1 MARGEGGGGGGRAR
15 GPGGR
20 RCCNGKVYLTYETL
34 LRVISPAFLPMLLPH
49 GFQACSST
57 TQQATDSAAAD
68 SSSNP
73 VVAEGLDAI
82 EIVGDGAGAG
92 ADTIGG
98 GGSRAG
104 AGEGTGAGAETD
116 VGAGAGSGGS
126 ALLTLYLACS
136 GLESSLHSWP
146 KVRSLA
152 ELRRPAGRTGRCSW
166 QKTK

>member
-1 MARGEGGGGGGRAR
+1 M
-15 GPGGR
+15 
-20 RCCNGKVYLTYETL
+20 
-34 LRVISPAFLPMLLPH
+34 ISPALLPMLLPH

-104 AGEGTGAGAETD
+104 AGEGAGAGAETD
-116 VGAGAGSGGS
+116 AGAGAGAGGS
-126 ALLTLYLACS
+126 DPPTLYLACS
-136 GLESSLHSWP
+136 GLESSLHIWS
-146 KVRSLA
+146 KDRSLN
-152 ELRRPAGRTGRCSW
+152 ELRKPVGRNGRRSW
-166 QKTK
+166 QKTVYGFE